1 MPTRQNLIMKAIDT
15 TNRVNGILL
24 LNKPQG
30 LSSNA
35 ALQKVKR
42 LFNAKKAGHTGSLD
56 PLATGMLPICFGE
69 ATKFC
74 QYLLESDK
82 SYEAT
87 GLLGV
92 KTTTSDSM
100 GEVTHTIDE
109 FHIDADQI
117 GKALNSFRGTIKQ
130 VPSMFSALKHKGQ
143 PLYKLARKGQ
153 EVEREAREI
162 TIHQLDLLSCNNNE
176 FDIYVRCSK
185 GTYIRNLVEDIGDL
199 LGVGAHVT
207 RLHRPDT
214 AGFKSDQMHE
224 LSYLESLSPDELQS
238 CLLPMERAV
247 EHFPA
252 LNLEDEQLVALRQ
265 GKSLQLSTDN
275 NIQGLVRLYDQQHIL
290 AGLANFDSDG
300 RLVVKRLLA

>member
-1 MPTRQNLIMKAIDT
+1 MKANDNL
-15 TNRVNGILL
+15 NRVNGILL

-30 LSSNA
+30 LSSNT

-74 QYLLESDK
+74 QYLLDSDK

-87 GLLGV
+87 GLLGI
-92 KTTTSDSM
+92 KTTTSDSL
-100 GEVTHTIDE
+100 GEVTQRQDD
-109 FHIDADQI
+109 FHITPEQMNE
-117 GKALNSFRGTIKQ
+117 ALKPFRGNISQ

-153 EVEREAREI
+153 EIEREAREI
-162 TIHQLDLLSCNNNE
+162 TIYELELLAFDGRQ
-176 FDIYVRCSK
+176 FDISVRCSK
-185 GTYIRNLVEDIGDL
+185 GTYIRNLVEDIGDH
-199 LGVGAHVT
+199 LGCGAHVT

-214 AGFKSDQMHE
+214 AGFKSDPMYDLE
-224 LSYLESLSPDELQS
+224 YLESLSSEALLA

-252 LNLEDEQLVALRQ
+252 LKLEEDQIAALRQ
-265 GKSLQLSTDN
+265 GKALQLSTDN
-275 NIQGLVRLYDQQHIL
+275 NIQGLVRLYDINHSL
-290 AGLANFDSDG
+290 AGLATFDNDG
-300 RLVVKRLLA
+300 RLAVKRLLAVS